1 MTKRTFFPAIFPIFH
16 PSRLFTNLTRTKT
29 DDLPYSTPKMINIRR
44 DVQDS
49 FYRYKMP
56 KLQAKV
62 EGKGNGIKTLI
73 VNMVDVAKALHRPPT
88 CTSVI

>member
-1 MTKRTFFPAIFPIFH
+1 MA
-16 PSRLFTNLTRTKT
+16 S
-29 DDLPYSTPKMINIRR
+29 INIRR

-62 EGKGNGIKTLI
+62 LL
-73 VNMVDVAKALHRPPT
+73 V
-88 CTSVI
+88 SVFVHYPDPLFT

>member
-1 MTKRTFFPAIFPIFH
+1 MT
-16 PSRLFTNLTRTKT
+16 S
-29 DDLPYSTPKMINIRR
+29 INIRR

-62 EGKGNGIKTLI
+62 PFELLNFANHL
-73 VNMVDVAKALHRPPT
+73 AF
-88 CTSVI
+88 